1 MKKGL
6 MAVFALVFA
15 AGVTST
21 ALGADHYQQCRNEK
35 PKKYCHG
42 TKDKCQK
49 SGCHV
54 IQTIQG
60 KPADHHSSRV
70 FIP

>member
-1 MKKGL
+1 MKKAL
-6 MAVFALVFA
+6 SAVFALVFA
-15 AGVTST
+15 AGITSSVM
-21 ALGADHYQQCRNEK
+21 AVDHYQQCRQEK

-42 TKDKCQK
+42 TKVACEKK
-49 SGCHV
+49 GCSV

-60 KPADHHSSRV
+60 KPVDHHSSKV